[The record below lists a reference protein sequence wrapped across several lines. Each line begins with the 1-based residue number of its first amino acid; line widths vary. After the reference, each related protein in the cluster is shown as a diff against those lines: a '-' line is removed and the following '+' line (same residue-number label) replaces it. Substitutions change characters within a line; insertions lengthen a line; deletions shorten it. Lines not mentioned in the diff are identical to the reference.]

1 MAGCDANVRGAR
13 DLPNLALKRKGRAPM
28 IAHGP
33 FFHSPTLRYFAPTQK
48 GAASALVA
56 LAATGR
62 FRCCGRPHHARARE
76 DVRPSRVSREVLR
89 ALWSPTLH
97 AQRAGSCWEMQPLPS
112 SIQPQVTQPL
122 SSSVRAQGPVAM
134 ANPKGQKALREA

>member
-1 MAGCDANVRGAR
+1 
-13 DLPNLALKRKGRAPM
+13 M

-62 FRCCGRPHHARARE
+62 FPL
-76 DVRPSRVSREVLR
+76 LR
-89 ALWSPTLH
+89 RSY
-97 AQRAGSCWEMQPLPS
+97 S
-112 SIQPQVTQPL
+112 
-122 SSSVRAQGPVAM
+122 QGDM
-134 ANPKGQKALREA
+134 